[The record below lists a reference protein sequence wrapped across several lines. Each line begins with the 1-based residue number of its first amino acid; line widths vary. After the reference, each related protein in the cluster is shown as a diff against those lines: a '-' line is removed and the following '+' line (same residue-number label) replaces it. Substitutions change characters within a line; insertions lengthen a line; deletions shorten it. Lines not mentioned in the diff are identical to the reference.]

1 MMAVQDPRDELM
13 LGRAI
18 KTTGMTVLRG
28 DPSKGKDWWVCK
40 CRCGREFVAHGWGVR
55 HGHTRN
61 CGSNEHPAQPK
72 PILKIDMACEPG
84 RQAMAGC

>member
-28 DPSKGKDWWVCK
+28 DPSKGKTGGC
-40 CRCGREFVAHGWGVR
+40 ANAGVVESSLLMD
-55 HGHTRN
+55 GV
-61 CGSNEHPAQPK
+61 
-72 PILKIDMACEPG
+72 
-84 RQAMAGC
+84 